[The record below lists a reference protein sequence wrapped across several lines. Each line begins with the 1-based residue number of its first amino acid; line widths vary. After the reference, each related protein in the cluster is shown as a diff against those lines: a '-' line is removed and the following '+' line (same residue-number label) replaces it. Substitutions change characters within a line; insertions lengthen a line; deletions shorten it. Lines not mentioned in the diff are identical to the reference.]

1 MSRMRRKSATTAA
14 VSVAP
19 LFGEI
24 RHGYAAHVSAFP
36 MSSPSRGDRGCLPER
51 PGRDGGCRGDPGI
64 RGGSPPREAGAAPGA
79 LLPPC
84 PARRGGGGAAAG
96 SWRRREGGRPSEKS
110 HCLGFCHKPR
120 EYLILFISGVFII
133 IQISSS
139 IN

>member
-1 MSRMRRKSATTAA
+1 MRRKSATTAA

-96 SWRRREGGRPSEKS
+96 SWRRREGGRET
-110 HCLGFCHKPR
+110 LGEVPLFR
-120 EYLILFISGVFII
+120 FLSQATRILDSLHLRSFHYHSNFIFH
-133 IQISSS
+133 
-139 IN
+139 